1 MRTLKVHNNEKGYVK
16 FLFTILVLAS
26 LVYVGIKIGMPYYRY
41 SAFKTD
47 VIELAR
53 ISTDVEKTKE
63 QIIERAQELKI
74 PVQPDGIEIMKTGKA
89 LHVKTSWSETVDFL
103 GFYQKTF
110 NFSVDI
116 QE

>member
-1 MRTLKVHNNEKGYVK
+1 VYVQ

-26 LVYVGIKIGMPYYRY
+26 LVYVGIKVGMPYYKH
-41 SAFKTD
+41 SAFKSD

-74 PVQPDGIEIMKTGKA
+74 PIQTDNLEVMKTGKA

>member
-1 MRTLKVHNNEKGYVK
+1 MRTLKVINNEKGYVK

-26 LVYVGIKIGMPYYRY
+26 LVYVGIKVGMPYYKH
-41 SAFKTD
+41 SAFKSD

-63 QIIERAQELKI
+63 QIIERAHELKI
-74 PVQPDGIEIMKTGKA
+74 PIQPDDIDITKTEKT